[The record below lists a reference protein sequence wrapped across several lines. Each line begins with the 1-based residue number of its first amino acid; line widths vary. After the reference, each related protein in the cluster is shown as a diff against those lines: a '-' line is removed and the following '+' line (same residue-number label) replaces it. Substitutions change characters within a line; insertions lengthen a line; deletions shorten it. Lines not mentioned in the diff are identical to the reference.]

1 MNIESNNLKTIKIR
15 NQYTW
20 EKEGKQIITKDKIN
34 LTLKEFEII
43 YELLANPIP
52 DEMRKDYCLIITRA
66 REKLIENRN
75 YYKTVLNMFRNYIK
89 IKHPIYLQI

>member
-34 LTLKEFEII
+34 LTLN
-43 YELLANPIP
+43 L
-52 DEMRKDYCLIITRA
+52 
-66 REKLIENRN
+66 KLFMN
-75 YYKTVLNMFRNYIK
+75 Y
-89 IKHPIYLQI
+89 